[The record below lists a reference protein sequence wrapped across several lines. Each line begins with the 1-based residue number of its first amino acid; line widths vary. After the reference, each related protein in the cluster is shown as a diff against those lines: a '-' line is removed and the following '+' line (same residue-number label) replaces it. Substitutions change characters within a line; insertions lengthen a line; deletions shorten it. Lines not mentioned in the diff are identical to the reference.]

1 MIKTNFLG
9 LGILMRTETI
19 AAIATALTNA
29 GISIIRMSGP
39 DSGRIIDK
47 IYFSKNGK
55 KVLSRM
61 PSHTVHYGYIRDGE
75 SIVDEVI
82 VLIMKGPNSYTKE
95 DVIEIDCH
103 GGVIVTKRILELLL
117 KNGARAAEPGEFT
130 KRAFLNGRID
140 LTQAEAVADMIDA
153 KNNYAL
159 RSSVN
164 QLTGSI
170 KKAITKM
177 RQKVIED
184 IAFIEAA
191 LDDPEHIE
199 IEGFR
204 EVLEAHVGQ
213 YQEDIE
219 KLLKTADN
227 GRLLREGLKTVI
239 VGKPN
244 AGKSSLLN
252 NLIGDE
258 KAIVTNI
265 AGTTRDILEE
275 TIRLDDII
283 LNVADTAG
291 IRETNDKIEKIGVEK
306 ARKWIGEADL
316 VLYVVDASVGFDE
329 NDNDIIESIKEKK
342 TIVLLNKSDLPMMI
356 QQQQVE
362 ERIKSPV
369 IYASMKEQKGIAE
382 LEKTIKEMFFHGDIS
397 YNNEVIITNI
407 RHKEALL
414 KALEGLNKVKESI
427 DNNMPED
434 FYSIDLMEV
443 YECLGFIIGESVD
456 EDLVNT
462 IFSKFCMG
470 K

>member
-1 MIKTNFLG
+1 
-9 LGILMRTETI
+9 MRTETI

-75 SIVDEVI
+75 SIVDEVM

>member
-1 MIKTNFLG
+1 
-9 LGILMRTETI
+9 MRTETI

-75 SIVDEVI
+75 SIVDEVM

-170 KKAITKM
+170 KKAITKI

-204 EVLEAHVGQ
+204 EVLEAHIGQ

-306 ARKWIGEADL
+306 ARKWIAEADL
-316 VLYVVDASVGFDE
+316 ILYVVDASVGFDE
-329 NDNDIIESIKEKK
+329 NDNDILESIKEKK

-397 YNNEVIITNI
+397 YNNEVIITNV
-407 RHKEALL
+407 RQKEALL
-414 KALEGLNKVKESI
+414 KALEGLNKVEESI
-427 DNNMPED
+427 NNNMPED

-443 YECLGFIIGESVD
+443 YESLGFIIGESVD

>member
-1 MIKTNFLG
+1 
-9 LGILMRTETI
+9 MRTETI